1 MAFDVKEFMA
11 KHDEGIRYI
20 VFGVL
25 TLIVSWITYAAF
37 VFIGVDL
44 ALSNILSWICAV
56 LFAFVVN
63 KIYVFRCTGS
73 STVNL
78 GAELIS
84 FFGGRLFTG
93 AVAALL
99 FPGLV
104 AIGLGFV
111 FLGVEGMFARGI
123 TSGVEI
129 LPNYVISKFIVFRKD
144 NIIADWYSGLPEGLR
159 KGFVKFTI
167 IFTVAAVIFYV
178 AFYLSDIDSEV
189 GTLYFDYASQMLD
202 GNMPYSDFKAE
213 YPPFAMLLILIP
225 GLITESSFTY
235 QIIFAIEVYIF
246 LMFGL
251 YWTYRIAERYTE
263 KPGRISD
270 LYIVFTVILLDFIL
284 DRYDIFP
291 MVLLIGAVYFFTKEK
306 YDMAW
311 LILAIGIVTKLYPAV
326 AAPVFLIYLL
336 MKKDYRSAGRG
347 VLICTVI
354 ALLSML
360 PFLIADP
367 DTAFSFLTY
376 HMDRGLQ
383 TESPVASV
391 LMLLGHF
398 DVVDISYIFNY
409 GSDNIAGDLPDTIAK
424 FMAPIMIVYML
435 ALYAF
440 YLTRTRNNDR
450 KDGMPAVVLV
460 SFLAVMV
467 FMLTNKVLSSQYLV
481 WMIPFS
487 ALLVMFAGH
496 GDGKVAMWLFAACVA
511 LTQLNLIVNY
521 AFRDA
526 GEEFGLPGILIILA
540 RNVLLFV
547 LTYYIVKAASEHLSP
562 ESEV

>member
-1 MAFDVKEFMA
+1 MAFDLKEFMT

-20 VFGVL
+20 VFGVV
-25 TLIVSWITYAAF
+25 TLIVSWVTYALF

-129 LPNYVISKFIVFRKD
+129 VLNYVISKFIVFRRD
-144 NIIADWYSGLPEGLR
+144 NIIADWYNGLPDGLKR
-159 KGFVKFTI
+159 GFVKFTI
-167 IFTVAAVIFYV
+167 IFSVVAVIFYV

-202 GNMPYSDFKAE
+202 GKMPYSDFKAE
-213 YPPFAMLLILIP
+213 YPPIAMLLILIP
-225 GLITESSFTY
+225 GYFTESSFTY
-235 QIIFAIEVYIF
+235 QIIFAIEVYAF

-251 YWTYRIAERYTE
+251 YWVYRIAERYTD
-263 KPGRISD
+263 KPNRISD
-270 LYIVFTVILLDFIL
+270 LYIVFTVILLDFVL

-291 MVLLIGAVYFFTKEK
+291 MVLLIGAVYFFTREK
-306 YDMAW
+306 FDIAW
-311 LILAIGIVTKLYPAV
+311 IILALGIMTKLYPAV
-326 AAPVFLIYLL
+326 VAPVFLIYLL
-336 MKKDYRSAGRG
+336 MRKDYRNAGRG
-347 VLICTVI
+347 VLICAVI
-354 ALLSML
+354 ALLSLL
-360 PFLIADP
+360 PFIIADP
-367 DTAFSFLTY
+367 DTAFSFFTY
-376 HMDRGLQ
+376 HVDRGLQ
-383 TESPVASV
+383 TESPAASI

-398 DVVDISYIFNY
+398 GLVDISYVFSY
-409 GSDNIAGDLPDTIAK
+409 GSDNIAGSVPDTIADL
-424 FMAPIMIVYML
+424 MAPIMIVCLL

-440 YLTRTRNNDR
+440 YLVRSRDSDR
-450 KDGMPAVVLV
+450 RDGMPAVVLV
-460 SFLAVMV
+460 SFLAVMA
-467 FMLTNKVLSSQYLV
+467 FMLANKVLSSQYLV
-481 WMIPFS
+481 WMIPFA
-487 ALLVMFAGH
+487 ALLVMFAGECR
-496 GDGKVAMWLFAACVA
+496 GKITMWLFAACVA

-526 GEEFGLPGILIILA
+526 GEEFGLPGILIIVA

-547 LTYYIVKAASEHLSP
+547 FAYYTVKAASEHLSP
-562 ESEV
+562 ESEI

>member
-1 MAFDVKEFMA
+1 MDIRKLLED
-11 KHDEGIRYI
+11 HDEAVRYI
-20 VFGVL
+20 IFGVL
-25 TLIVSWITYAAF
+25 TLVVSWITYALF

-99 FPGLV
+99 FPLLV
-104 AIGLGFV
+104 AIGLGFT

-123 TSGVEI
+123 TSAVEI
-129 LPNYVISKFIVFRKD
+129 ALNYLISKFIVFRSD
-144 NIIADWYSGLPEGLR
+144 NVIADWYSGLPEGLR

-189 GTLYFDYASQMLD
+189 GTLYFDYASEMLE
-202 GNMPYSDFKAE
+202 GHMPYSDFKAE
-213 YPPFAMLLILIP
+213 YPPMAMLLILIP

-235 QIIFAIEVYIF
+235 QIIFAIEVYTF

-251 YWTYRIAERYTE
+251 YWTYRIAEKYTD

-270 LYIVFTVILLDFIL
+270 LYIVFTIILLDFVL

-291 MVLLIGAVYFFTKEK
+291 MVLLIGAVYFFTREK
-306 YDMAW
+306 YDLAW
-311 LILAIGIVTKLYPAV
+311 IILALGVVTKLYPAV

-336 MKKDYRSAGRG
+336 VRKDYKSAGRG
-347 VLICTVI
+347 ILICAI
-354 ALLSML
+354 IGILSIL

-367 DTAFSFLTY
+367 GTAFSFLTY

-391 LMLLGHF
+391 IMLLGHF
-398 DVVDISYIFNY
+398 DLVDISYVFSY
-409 GSDNIAGDLPDTIAK
+409 GSDNIAGDLPDAIAK
-424 FMAPIMIVYML
+424 LMVPIMIVCML
-435 ALYAF
+435 ALYVF
-440 YLTRTRNNDR
+440 YLMKTRRSTGG
-450 KDGMPAVVLV
+450 DGMPAVILV
-460 SFLAVMV
+460 SFLAVMI
-467 FMLTNKVLSSQYLV
+467 FMLANKVLSSQYLV

-496 GDGKVAMWLFAACVA
+496 CDGRIAMWLFAACVV

-526 GEEFGLPGILIILA
+526 GEEFGLPGILIILF

-547 LTYYIVKAASEHLSP
+547 LTYYIVKAASKHLS
-562 ESEV
+562 SDGEV